1 MKDGYTLNPLDRS
14 SYKPIYIQLSEMIIE
29 YARNKDLKHGDLLP
43 SENELLA
50 ELDVS
55 RNTIRLAVDRLVK
68 MGFATK
74 VRGQGTFLKEQKKSH
89 AVLHNVTQGFEES
102 FKRLGIKVEN
112 KLIEKINL
120 SGPVDWGN
128 GLTGVNSEKT
138 VLIRRL
144 KLDSGTPLALEER
157 ILPLHVAQRYSEQEF
172 ETESICPDLLGRYPD
187 TQIEQLKYVF
197 VSQPLNKDEKKLLNI
212 KTQDAFLQRMGEYF
226 NPLDE
231 CFMISR
237 LIIASDR
244 VNLSYAYKK
253 QDNDWILTS

>member
-1 MKDGYTLNPLDRS
+1 MKDGYTLKPLDRS
-14 SYKPIYIQLSEMIIE
+14 SYKPIYIQLSERIID

-50 ELDVS
+50 KLDVS

-74 VRGQGTFLKEQKKSH
+74 VRGQGTFLKESQKSH
-89 AVLHNVTQGFEES
+89 AVLHNVSQGVEKS

-112 KLIEKINL
+112 KLIEKSEI
-120 SGPVDWGN
+120 SVPVGWAD
-128 GLTGVNSEKT
+128 GLASVNSEET

-157 ILPLHVAQRYSEQEF
+157 ILPSHVARRYSEREF
-172 ETESICPDLLGRYPD
+172 ETENICPDLLGRYPD
-187 TQIEQLKYVF
+187 TQFEQLRYVF
-197 VSQPLNKDEKKLLNI
+197 VSHPLNKTEKKLLGI
-212 KTQDAFLQRMGEYF
+212 KNQGAFLQRMGEYF
-226 NPLDE
+226 NPLNE

-244 VNLSYAYKK
+244 INLSYAYKK
-253 QDNDWILTS
+253 KGNVWVLSP